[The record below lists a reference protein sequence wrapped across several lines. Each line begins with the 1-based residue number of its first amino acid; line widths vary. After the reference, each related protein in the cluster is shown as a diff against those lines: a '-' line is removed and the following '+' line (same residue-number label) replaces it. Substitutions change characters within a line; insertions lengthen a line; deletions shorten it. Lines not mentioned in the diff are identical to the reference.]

1 MYVATPGQRRLM
13 ASRSTRS
20 GNILTIRGGAL
31 SDDNGDPEGGALID
45 TGDAS
50 GDSADEGE
58 VGVVDRA
65 RARLL
70 LRVAHRRGRRR
81 GPWRSRSRSAPGN
94 CRLWRSRSP
103 GARPGPV

>member
-45 TGDAS
+45 TNNFKC
-50 GDSADEGE
+50 
-58 VGVVDRA
+58 
-65 RARLL
+65 
-70 LRVAHRRGRRR
+70 
-81 GPWRSRSRSAPGN
+81 P
-94 CRLWRSRSP
+94 
-103 GARPGPV
+103 